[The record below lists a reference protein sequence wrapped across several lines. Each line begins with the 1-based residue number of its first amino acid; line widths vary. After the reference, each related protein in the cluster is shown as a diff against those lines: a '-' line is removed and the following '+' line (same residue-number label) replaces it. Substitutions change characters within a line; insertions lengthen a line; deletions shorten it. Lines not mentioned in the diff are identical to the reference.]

1 MFTAYSFGLSHVH
14 WILTNIL
21 DMQVES
27 ELFICTANL
36 LALMDIILYMNIGK
50 VIKLQRLVTPVDAS
64 LASKKVERAQTQHK
78 TQKLNG

>member
-27 ELFICTANL
+27 ELFICIANL

-50 VIKLQRLVTPVDAS
+50 VIKLQRLVTVRMNRPHWTPTVIC
-64 LASKKVERAQTQHK
+64 H
-78 TQKLNG
+78 